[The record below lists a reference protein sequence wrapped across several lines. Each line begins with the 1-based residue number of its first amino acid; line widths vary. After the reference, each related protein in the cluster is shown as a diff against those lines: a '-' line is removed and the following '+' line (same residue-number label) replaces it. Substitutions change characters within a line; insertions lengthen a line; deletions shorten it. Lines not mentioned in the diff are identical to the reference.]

1 MTVAITPFP
10 IIIITQILLIV
21 GFLLLLKGFWALRIV
36 NENGKTTITGKID
49 PKLIKIGL
57 VLIIAV
63 FGYGVIN
70 FFVGWMMQPFKLP

>member
-1 MTVAITPFP
+1 
-10 IIIITQILLIV
+10 
-21 GFLLLLKGFWALRIV
+21 LRIV
-36 NENGKTTITGKID
+36 NENGKTTVTGKID

-70 FFVGWMMQPFKLP
+70 FLVGWMMQPFELP